1 MLHVFHVVQQELQR
15 ILAMFC
21 GTGHV
26 HQAGRVQSGQL
37 LEGTEQSQ
45 HALSAGLL
53 LHPEAKGKI
62 TGDVQSGY
70 SNLEHGHRSWYK
82 EEQLVG
88 STTGGPQD

>member
-1 MLHVFHVVQQELQR
+1 VGDRIHKVLHVFHVVQQELQR

-37 LEGTEQSQ
+37 LEGAEQSQ

-53 LHPEAKGKI
+53 LHPEERAG
-62 TGDVQSGY
+62 
-70 SNLEHGHRSWYK
+70 HGRVIVVVK
-82 EEQLVG
+82 RKNNR
-88 STTGGPQD
+88 